1 MSLPTESSSPVEGQF
16 DAALSTTTLSSQD
29 VAVKTPEDFVPPR
42 LDLDLKELY
51 AENVAAKMWRVAV
64 RLLKEQVHPTPVHLE
79 VCEMQKIVLTCD
91 PSIEQRIITLSRD
104 CSADRRRS
112 WKICPKR

>member
-29 VAVKTPEDFVPPR
+29 ATVKTPEDFVPPR

-51 AENVAAKMWRVAV
+51 AENVAAKIWRAAV

-79 VCEMQKIVLTCD
+79 VCKMQEIVLKCNHL
-91 PSIEQRIITLSRD
+91 IEQHIIPLPRD
-104 CSADRRRS
+104 CSADRRRC
-112 WKICPKR
+112 WKICP

>member
-1 MSLPTESSSPVEGQF
+1 MPLPAESSSPVEGQL

-29 VAVKTPEDFVPPR
+29 ATVKTPEDFVPPR

-51 AENVAAKMWRVAV
+51 AENVAAKMWKVAV

-79 VCEMQKIVLTCD
+79 VCKMQEIVLKCNHL
-91 PSIEQRIITLSRD
+91 IEQHIIPLPRD
-104 CSADRRRS
+104 CSADRRRC
-112 WKICPKR
+112 WKICP